1 VLDYEIDSGVAEK
14 GEAEEIAGDEQAAD
28 VSMVSDAGC
37 DGLVMPE
44 AGGELHLRLPA
55 ELGANEPS
63 GADAVSE
70 AGGGHAEQVGSEP
83 NLAAYPGV
91 AWEKLSDELSI
102 LRAQVIDMIS
112 AREEIRL
119 DALVD
124 PSRREDLRQS
134 FIDYQNKGA
143 LRLEPSAQ
151 DRDLYIQYMDW
162 QAKEST
168 LRTHASALRRSAR
181 DADIAI
187 LRLMAANVD
196 SNWP

>member
-1 VLDYEIDSGVAEK
+1 VVGANDAPDCPE
-14 GEAEEIAGDEQAAD
+14 EAETLI
-28 VSMVSDAGC
+28 
-37 DGLVMPE
+37 P
-44 AGGELHLRLPA
+44 
-55 ELGANEPS
+55 
-63 GADAVSE
+63 
-70 AGGGHAEQVGSEP
+70 
-83 NLAAYPGV
+83 AYPGV

-143 LRLEPSAQ
+143 LGLEPSAQ
-151 DRDLYIQYMDW
+151 DRDLYVQYMDW